1 MIRLLRNVALVL
13 VCIAILLAV
22 VGATYQS
29 IATRDEAR
37 RSPEAGRLVDVG
49 GCRLKINCTGQG
61 SPTVVLEAGLGDM
74 SVEWKHVQPEI
85 ARFSRVCSYDRAGY
99 GGSDAGPMPR
109 TSAQIAQELHTL
121 LQRAGEAPPYLL
133 VGSSFGG
140 YSVRV
145 FNGEYP
151 DQVVGIVLADATQE
165 DQYNLLPAAW
175 GRIYESMLSR
185 YKTQAEW
192 APVFIDLGFARMM
205 LWSKGALGE
214 EAYLILQ
221 SKYLQARA
229 SELKMIK
236 TSAQQA
242 RAAGN
247 IADKP
252 LIVLTGGKDSD
263 QILSNGLSKQDL
275 DDFHRIWVDEL
286 QARLAHLSTKGKQ
299 IILPDSGHDIPSDRP
314 DAIVNAVKDLSMA
327 TSPHVPPAD
336 CR

>member
-1 MIRLLRNVALVL
+1 
-13 VCIAILLAV
+13 
-22 VGATYQS
+22 
-29 IATRDEAR
+29 
-37 RSPEAGRLVDVG
+37 
-49 GCRLKINCTGQG
+49 
-61 SPTVVLEAGLGDM
+61 
-74 SVEWKHVQPEI
+74 
-85 ARFSRVCSYDRAGY
+85 
-99 GGSDAGPMPR
+99 
-109 TSAQIAQELHTL
+109 
-121 LQRAGEAPPYLL
+121 
-133 VGSSFGG
+133 
-140 YSVRV
+140 
-145 FNGEYP
+145 
-151 DQVVGIVLADATQE
+151 
-165 DQYNLLPAAW
+165 
-175 GRIYESMLSR
+175 MLNR
-185 YKTQAEW
+185 YKTQAKW
-192 APVFIDLGFARMM
+192 APVFIDLGFARTM

-229 SELKMIK
+229 SELEMIK

-263 QILSNGLSKQDL
+263 QILSNGLSKKDF

-299 IILPDSGHDIPSDRP
+299 IILPDSGHDIPSDRT